1 MKLKALALISVL
13 TLGSAVAHADS
24 LTGYFSANG
33 TDTFTG
39 STITFNAASVTAAT
53 IGGDFAT
60 YLSGGEAINFPTGAL
75 PYTQGVNI
83 GVPGGDVV
91 LFTINGSGGESF
103 AFHLDSYSAAY
114 VTDGTSGC
122 GSGSIC
128 LNATGQGYFAASG
141 PLTELSTPATFTFTS
156 QYAPGIPQASFVTL
170 SASASAPPVP
180 EPASL
185 ALVGTGLVAAFGAAR
200 RRFNV

>member
-1 MKLKALALISVL
+1 MLKLKSFALISVL

-33 TDTFTG
+33 TDQFT
-39 STITFNAASVTAAT
+39 SSSITFNSAVVAGA

-60 YLSGGEAINFPTGAL
+60 YLSDGTAINFPGGTL
-75 PYTQGVNI
+75 PYTQGTNI

-91 LFTINGSGGESF
+91 LFTVNGSGGESF
-103 AFHLDSYSAAY
+103 AFHMNTYSAAY
-114 VTDGTSGC
+114 VTNGTSGC
-122 GSGSIC
+122 SVGSTC
-128 LNATGQGYFAASG
+128 LNATGLGYFVATG
-141 PLTELSTPATFTFTS
+141 PLAENSTPATFTFTS
-156 QYAPGIPQASFVTL
+156 QYAPGIPVATL
-170 SASASAPPVP
+170 TTFSASASAPPVP